1 MSFYQSL
8 TDEST
13 ATLFN
18 AETYIALFEKTF
30 KNLNIKDVSD
40 FAIAQIVDS
49 TALNPRIACLL
60 QIHHI
65 VCRNHCLNLGCKD
78 MENNFPKLKE
88 LSDKTQDLHHKIR
101 ASNKLIAVLENVQQS
116 SHALDESVSTGKLK
130 LTAATPWNS
139 LEMMLNSHKKAEESI
154 WEVIETN
161 PNRELSDESV
171 SQNFMKELNK
181 HLCYLTPLRL
191 ASIHMQKHCA
201 TLDNCQFQC
210 DIIAE
215 LAKEG
220 YGKRNHDFQY
230 CM

>member
-1 MSFYQSL
+1 MQYW
-8 TDEST
+8 
-13 ATLFN
+13 
-18 AETYIALFEKTF
+18 
-30 KNLNIKDVSD
+30 
-40 FAIAQIVDS
+40 
-49 TALNPRIACLL
+49 
-60 QIHHI
+60 
-65 VCRNHCLNLGCKD
+65 
-78 MENNFPKLKE
+78 
-88 LSDKTQDLHHKIR
+88 KI
-101 ASNKLIAVLENVQQS
+101 QQS

-130 LTAATPWNS
+130 LTAAT
-139 LEMMLNSHKKAEESI
+139 LNSHKKAEESI
-154 WEVIETN
+154 REVIETN

-191 ASIHMQKHCA
+191 ASIRMQKHCA
-201 TLDNCQFQC
+201 TLDDCQFQC